1 MNKIICDICGSTYP
15 ETSECCPI
23 CGSSREFGIE
33 NPDYVPKK
41 MPEYIPEGKKK
52 AGLFST
58 AVKKAQDGFYDSDDP
73 DFDAPMDIL
82 PEVDFAQTVHKESP
96 KRRVNYF
103 VIILFTIV
111 IFLCLVVCGFLFF
124 KFYLP
129 NHISW
134 ETEPEAS
141 ESTVPSDTT
150 EGTTEPTIP
159 CTSIVLTTGVPE
171 ITRLGQYWLL
181 HVLVIPENTT
191 DPLTYTSS
199 DETVVTVTNEGRLCA
214 VGEGQ
219 ATIVISCGKEQ
230 ILCQVTVNL
239 PEEPT
244 EDTTAVTESA
254 APLAE
259 EETFEA
265 TEASQEHET
274 VVLKLK
280 QTDISFTK
288 KGVTFQL
295 ELDCDLKPEDVS
307 WMTLDPDVAICHDGL
322 ITVLGNGTTRI
333 VAQYGNQQVY
343 CIVRCNFK

>member
-15 ETSECCPI
+15 ETAECCPI

-41 MPEYIPEGKKK
+41 MPEYVPESKKK
-52 AGLFST
+52 AGMFSSV
-58 AVKKAQDGFYDSDDP
+58 VKKAQEGFYESDEP

-82 PEVDFAQTVHKESP
+82 PEMDFGETAHAEPP

-103 VIILFTIV
+103 LTILFTLI
-111 IFLCLVVCGFLFF
+111 IFLCLVVCGFLFARF
-124 KFYLP
+124 ILP
-129 NHISW
+129 NYISW
-134 ETEPEAS
+134 EKEPEVTEIEPPLS
-141 ESTVPSDTT
+141 TT
-150 EGTTEPTIP
+150 EDATEPTIP

-171 ITRLGQYWLL
+171 ITRIGQYWLL

-191 DPLTYTSS
+191 DTLTYTSS
-199 DETVVTVTNEGRLCA
+199 DESVITVTNEGRLCS

-219 ATIVISCGKEQ
+219 ATVVISCGKEQ
-230 ILCQVTVNL
+230 ILCQVNVNL
-239 PEEPT
+239 PEDPT
-244 EDTTAVTESA
+244 EETESVDESA
-254 APLAE
+254 APLSE
-259 EETFEA
+259 EETVASTEESQA
-265 TEASQEHET
+265 TD
-274 VVLKLK
+274 VIVLKLK

-307 WMTLDPDVAICHDGL
+307 WMTLDPDVAICHDGV

-333 VAQYGNQQVY
+333 VAQYGDQQVY
-343 CIVRCNFK
+343 CIVRCSFN